1 MSDSSHLGER
11 RGPALPARHQCA
23 LGFDPPTSGT
33 GGRDACQ
40 TRVRYRLHQHRRGGR
55 AALRRS
61 QAWLQG
67 IDGKIDHL
75 LASLPVLSLNAGADH
90 TYAEIR
96 LQLEQAGTPIGPND
110 LLIAADALHSGLTL
124 VTDNTDE
131 FGRVTGLQLENWLDG
146 PASAR

>member
-1 MSDSSHLGER
+1 MANVVGLRYLLDTNVLSALIRQPQGPVAATLAR
-11 RGPALPARHQCA
+11 RGFGTVCTSIVVAAELRFGARKLDSKAL
-23 LGFDPPTSGT
+23 T
-33 GGRDACQ
+33 
-40 TRVRYRLHQHRRGGR
+40 
-55 AALRRS
+55 
-61 QAWLQG
+61 
-67 IDGKIDHL
+67 GKIDDL
-75 LASLPVLSLNAGADH
+75 LASLPVLSLDAGADH

-110 LLIAADALHSGLTL
+110 LLIAAQALQSGLTL

>member
-1 MSDSSHLGER
+1 MGLRYLLDTNVLSALIRQPQGPVAATLAR
-11 RGPALPARHQCA
+11 RGFGTVCTSIVVAAELRFGARKLDSKAL
-23 LGFDPPTSGT
+23 T
-33 GGRDACQ
+33 
-40 TRVRYRLHQHRRGGR
+40 
-55 AALRRS
+55 
-61 QAWLQG
+61 
-67 IDGKIDHL
+67 GKIDDL
-75 LASLPVLSLNAGADH
+75 LASLPVLSLDAGADH

-110 LLIAADALHSGLTL
+110 LLIAAQALQSGLTL